1 MSKSLEKVLLVDDDV
16 ANNFYNSVILKQHNP
31 DIELESLLNGQE
43 LIKYVS
49 DNGSENWP
57 VTVFLDLNMHIVDGP
72 EFLEWYHSNGHQGK
86 LKIIMFSA
94 SVLPEDIERCMNYE
108 DVYRYFEKPID
119 STKLD
124 EIVSILA
131 KIE

>member
-57 VTVFLDLNMHIVDGP
+57 VTVFLDLNMHIVEHYMSSTICVVTP
-72 EFLEWYHSNGHQGK
+72 ALCV
-86 LKIIMFSA
+86 LSA
-94 SVLPEDIERCMNYE
+94 LLLRSV
-108 DVYRYFEKPID
+108 
-119 STKLD
+119 
-124 EIVSILA
+124 
-131 KIE
+131 